1 MKKGENTAIDVRYA
15 RTENEMHKIFA
26 QAFSFPAAYGC
37 NADAL
42 WDCLWERFA
51 DGRAAVITIMG
62 TEKLPQSLK
71 KVFEDLEKS
80 FPRVRIERE

>member
-37 NADAL
+37 NAEAL
-42 WDCLWERFA
+42 WDYLWERFA
-51 DGRAAVITIMG
+51 DGRAATITIMCA
-62 TEKLPQSLK
+62 EKLTQSLK
-71 KVFEDLEKS
+71 EVFEDLEKS